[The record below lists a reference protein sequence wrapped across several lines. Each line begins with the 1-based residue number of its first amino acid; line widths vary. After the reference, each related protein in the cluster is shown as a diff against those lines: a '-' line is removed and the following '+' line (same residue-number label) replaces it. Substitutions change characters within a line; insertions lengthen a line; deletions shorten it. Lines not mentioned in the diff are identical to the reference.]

1 MVALAALLGAA
12 AVVVGWALSS
22 PVGSA
27 PDEDSHTV
35 YAWGVATGQVGPGRD
50 RVELRQLGGE
60 PEVIAPFLV
69 LDVPPDLGAQVQGG
83 CYRFNWALPAAC
95 PDAAPTPVA
104 ETYMTRYPPLPYAV
118 LGTALRAQLAL
129 GVGAEAAL
137 LGTRVVAG
145 LLAVALLAPAVA
157 LLARRYGSAAAAVGT
172 GVALTPMAVY
182 LGPTVNPSGLEV
194 AATVAGAAVVC
205 VLRHDALAGGPVGRG
220 PQALL
225 VVTVTVLA
233 WTRPISWLWAGL
245 LLALLLVPP
254 AWGRGWWRRLP
265 AWRLS
270 PWTIGLVVAAVA
282 GAVAW
287 TVYAAGLRVGDVPY
301 EEAWLALPPWGRLLL
316 VLLKTGDL
324 VQQAVGV
331 LGWLDTPLPSLY
343 LLAWVA
349 AATWLAV
356 RAARP
361 RPDRAAAV
369 DLPARW
375 VAAFAVTALVVVV
388 VHSVL
393 TAYGYQGRYVLPVLA
408 AAAVLLV
415 PSLAP
420 LRPDAFLRPRGIALL
435 LALAAL
441 QGFALL
447 WHLWRYAYGARMDNP
462 RLPPAPLPTAEPA
475 WSPPPGQEIVVLLT
489 GAGLLALVVAVV
501 LAGRLDVLAARASRP
516 ARRPAHE
523 EVAA

>member
-1 MVALAALLGAA
+1 MVALVALLGAA

-50 RVELRQLGGE
+50 QVELRQLGGE
-60 PEVIAPFLV
+60 TETVAPYLV
-69 LDVPPDLGAQVQGG
+69 LDVPPEVGALVQGG
-83 CYRFNWALPAAC
+83 CYRFDWRLPASCA
-95 PDAAPTPVA
+95 PAAPTPVA
-104 ETYMTRYPPLPYAV
+104 ETYMVRYPPVPYVV
-118 LGTALRAQLAL
+118 LGVALRVQLAL
-129 GVGAEAAL
+129 GAGAEAAL

-157 LLARRYGSAAAAVGT
+157 LLARRYGSAVVVAGT

-182 LGPTVNPSGLEV
+182 LAPTINPSGLEV
-194 AATVAGAAVVC
+194 AATVACAAVVC
-205 VLRHDALAGGPVGRG
+205 VLRHDVLATGRVGRG
-220 PQALL
+220 PQVLL
-225 VVTVTVLA
+225 VVTVAVLA

-245 LLALLLVPP
+245 VVALLLVP
-254 AWGRGWWRRLP
+254 ASWGRGWWRRLP
-265 AWRLS
+265 AWRLA
-270 PWTIGLVVAAVA
+270 PWTLGLVVLAVV
-282 GAVAW
+282 GAMAW
-287 TVYAAGLRVGDVPY
+287 TAYAAGLRGGPVPY
-301 EEAWLALPPWGRLLL
+301 EEAWLALPVWGRLLL

-331 LGWLDTPLPSLY
+331 LGWLDTPLPTIY
-343 LLAWVA
+343 VVCWVS
-349 AATWLAV
+349 
-356 RAARP
+356 
-361 RPDRAAAV
+361 AAAV
-369 DLPARW
+369 LTALAARRRREGRTSDLPARW
-375 VAAFAVTALVVVV
+375 AGVLVVTALALVAA
-388 VHSVL
+388 HSLVA
-393 TAYGYQGRYVLPVLA
+393 AYGYQGRYVLPVLA

-441 QGFALL
+441 QGFALV

-475 WSPPPGQEIVVLLT
+475 WSPPPGQEVVVLLT
-489 GAGLLALVVAVV
+489 GAGLLALVLAAV
-501 LAGRLDVLAARASRP
+501 LAGRLDVLAARRP
-516 ARRPAHE
+516 APDG
-523 EVAA
+523 VAA